1 MPETQKVPRNPSCRW
16 LLGPLL
22 ILVAC
27 SHEAKCENPFDLAL
41 TAPVEMTVAL
51 DQVAGTATVTRTRY
65 VGDRSFARYQ
75 VLRHIVESPRVET
88 LTAIYDVTQTTFVD
102 ASLAPNTAYVYRV
115 SVING
120 EGFGSLSSPAETD
133 GHLAGAVNL
142 LGWPVDAQKGQVAL
156 RWSRCIGKIKDL

>member
-1 MPETQKVPRNPSCRW
+1 MPETQTVQRNPSCRW

-27 SHEAKCENPFDLAL
+27 SHEAKRENPFDLAL

-65 VGDRSFARYQ
+65 Q
-75 VLRHIVESPRVET
+75 VLRHIAESPRVET
-88 LTAIYDVTQTTFVD
+88 LTATYDFSQTTFVD